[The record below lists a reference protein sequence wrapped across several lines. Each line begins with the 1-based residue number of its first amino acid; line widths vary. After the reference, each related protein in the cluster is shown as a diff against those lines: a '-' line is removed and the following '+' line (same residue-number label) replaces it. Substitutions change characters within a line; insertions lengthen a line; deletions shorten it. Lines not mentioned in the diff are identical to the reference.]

1 MKFFLNVCLF
11 FLVSL
16 SYSQEK
22 CETLKDEVQDLNT
35 ISITKCSINDVKEAL
50 ESEEIKEISTRRRHR
65 KLRKVNTIST
75 NPNEIN
81 KLENKKL
88 LVEKLN
94 LEEDI
99 LTSIEKVPFHLV
111 EQIPLF
117 KDCKRKPILQQSKCF
132 EKEMVQ
138 HIVRNFDY
146 PKEAISKKIEGKVL
160 VQFTID
166 KEGNVFDIKEKGPE
180 NSEILEEEANRLIST
195 LPKFIPGTHK
205 GKTVNVKYALPIIF
219 KVPKR

>member
-1 MKFFLNVCLF
+1 MKLFFNVCLF
-11 FLVSL
+11 FLISL

-22 CETLKDEVQDLNT
+22 CETPKDEVQDLNT

-75 NPNEIN
+75 NPNDIN

-88 LVEKLN
+88 LIEKLN

-205 GKTVNVKYALPIIF
+205 GKAVNIKYALPIIF